1 MGRARGR
8 GSRPS
13 EPRAGGLAVGVHP
26 RPLPGAP
33 ASGPAPAAD
42 PSPGDALPR
51 APAGSP
57 RPLGGE
63 AATFWG
69 DSSRF
74 AARRLGPLDVPRTPA
89 RLGRSLSS
97 QFPVEEGKLVLRRV
111 SGPEG
116 ARNSSVP
123 RETGGNGALRSRK
136 SLKYKDSTVIISKD
150 IKMGAGGTVR
160 DSKFA
165 TKSREV
171 Y

>member
-69 DSSRF
+69 DSSRS

-97 QFPVEEGKLVLRRV
+97 QFPWKKENWFCAESLARRA
-111 SGPEG
+111 P
-116 ARNSSVP
+116 RNSCVP
-123 RETGGNGALRSRK
+123 RG
-136 SLKYKDSTVIISKD
+136 I
-150 IKMGAGGTVR
+150 GGTVPR
-160 DSKFA
+160 GQGNP
-165 TKSREV
+165 
-171 Y
+171 